1 MQFPFCFDIIHIPT
15 FREITT
21 KKGEIPLV
29 YLLFFRC
36 AEYGECT
43 TFFMHQLWKKLNEM
57 QKQKKSVGC
66 IETKE
71 KKNLKAPLDLEKA
84 DGENKWY
91 SSNLNSVRFFF
102 FFFFCCI
109 GYLNSR
115 THTRQ
120 LNYGKFS
127 PTPIFLPFL
136 LIQTGAKSC
145 LLQTWKCLKAPCAS

>member
-66 IETKE
+66 IETK
-71 KKNLKAPLDLEKA
+71 KKKPEGPIGF
-84 DGENKWY
+84 GESRRRKQVVQFKFE
-91 SSNLNSVRFFF
+91 LCALLF

-127 PTPIFLPFL
+127 PTPFFYLF
-136 LIQTGAKSC
+136 S
-145 LLQTWKCLKAPCAS
+145 